1 MSLIQNNSA
10 VHKEWLAKQRR
21 DNNNKKDG
29 AAAGFEYAVQPD
41 GSCFAEQQWQR
52 QAQIRGPTFVSTS
65 SSSDRRLYQ
74 SINDLEPSHQAG
86 VRRRSQERQ
95 QAAALIRPSPPEQV
109 TLSTM
114 QEPQHPDGPAFLSPT
129 RRLRNRHNAVYGT
142 HLPNATNAPACAQK
156 VFGASS
162 AQKEE
167 RRHCQALLH
176 NNAAA
181 TTSTNDSIMETDPVD
196 DSLFAAMDLEQLVAQ
211 RQQQQQQQTQST
223 TSEVPFDYGNSDWD
237 SFSARTNHTNIP
249 TAAGR
254 ISSPTT
260 IASNESSFFQGR
272 DSNASFDSASFQN
285 NGHSSFDA
293 GSSRASTGTFTND
306 TRESYSSYAITTRE
320 ASFASGSNQGGSF
333 MPANSF
339 TNSNTF
345 DNDNYNGSFAQ
356 HAILDTSSSADGIP
370 LCPGHNLACRVNTAN
385 TTANMGRQFYK
396 CCLPEGQQCDF
407 FQWADGIEGNLNPP
421 LGQYGSTGIIKD
433 IWRENRR
440 IFGHH
445 SFRKGQEEVIQ
456 HAVQGRDVFVLMPT
470 GGGKSLC
477 YQLPA
482 CCCPGL
488 AVIISPLLSLIQ
500 DQVASLKKNGVRAEF
515 LNSSQDYETQQRQI
529 EQELYNMGDHDGIKL
544 LYITPERLSGSKRMR
559 SLLQRLYS
567 RNLISRFVVDEAHCL
582 SDWGK

>member
-1 MSLIQNNSA
+1 
-10 VHKEWLAKQRR
+10 
-21 DNNNKKDG
+21 
-29 AAAGFEYAVQPD
+29 
-41 GSCFAEQQWQR
+41 
-52 QAQIRGPTFVSTS
+52 
-65 SSSDRRLYQ
+65 
-74 SINDLEPSHQAG
+74 
-86 VRRRSQERQ
+86 
-95 QAAALIRPSPPEQV
+95 
-109 TLSTM
+109 
-114 QEPQHPDGPAFLSPT
+114 
-129 RRLRNRHNAVYGT
+129 
-142 HLPNATNAPACAQK
+142 
-156 VFGASS
+156 
-162 AQKEE
+162 
-167 RRHCQALLH
+167 
-176 NNAAA
+176 
-181 TTSTNDSIMETDPVD
+181 
-196 DSLFAAMDLEQLVAQ
+196 
-211 RQQQQQQQTQST
+211 
-223 TSEVPFDYGNSDWD
+223 
-237 SFSARTNHTNIP
+237 
-249 TAAGR
+249 
-254 ISSPTT
+254 
-260 IASNESSFFQGR
+260 
-272 DSNASFDSASFQN
+272 
-285 NGHSSFDA
+285 
-293 GSSRASTGTFTND
+293 
-306 TRESYSSYAITTRE
+306 
-320 ASFASGSNQGGSF
+320 
-333 MPANSF
+333 
-339 TNSNTF
+339 
-345 DNDNYNGSFAQ
+345 
-356 HAILDTSSSADGIP
+356 
-370 LCPGHNLACRVNTAN
+370 
-385 TTANMGRQFYK
+385 MGRQFYK